1 MTEEVEAEE
10 GEEGL
15 GEIEMYEPLL
25 GELLPDGGLI
35 FDVIEFAELT
45 NSIAAQMRD
54 GQIFVLDRDSRQWR
68 SVEPEKPIRGGKLS
82 AVKRE

>member
-1 MTEEVEAEE
+1 MIEEAEIE
-10 GEEGL
+10 GEEEGL
-15 GEIEMYEPLL
+15 DEIEMYEPLL
-25 GELLPDGGLI
+25 GELLPEGGLI

-54 GQIFVLDRDSRQWR
+54 GQIFVLDRDSRTWR
-68 SVEPEKPIRGGKLS
+68 SVEPEKTKGAKLA